1 MPLKKLTQLSDHSPR
16 FNEKYSLYGLDKENC
31 KKILNLVQGR
41 WQESKVEA
49 DSSWGEHN
57 AIDATEY
64 VTNDILRTSDI
75 FWTKEQWVVDLLWQ
89 YMHHT
94 NVFTGRRWAI
104 DAVETMQITRYRE
117 KDFYDFH
124 IDGRGDH
131 HAKYMAVENE
141 LMHGKVRKMSMTVL
155 LNDDYEGGEFQFAV
169 CGKGRIEVIPVEEK
183 STGTIIVFPSTMEHR
198 VTPVTKGTRYSL
210 VAWYLGPPFE

>member
-1 MPLKKLTQLSDHSPR
+1 MPRKRPTQLSDHSPR
-16 FNEKYSLYGLDKENC
+16 FDEKYSLYEIDKEIC
-31 KKILNLVQGR
+31 QKILNLVQGR

-49 DSSWGEHN
+49 EEV
-57 AIDATEY
+57 TEY
-64 VTNDILRTSDI
+64 VTNDNLRTSDI
-75 FWTKEQWVVDLLWQ
+75 FWTKEQWVVDLLWT
-89 YMHHT
+89 YMRHT
-94 NVFTGRRWAI
+94 NCFTGKRWAI

-131 HAKYMAVENE
+131 HAKYFAVENE

-169 CGKGRIEVIPVEEK
+169 CEKGRFEVIPVEEK

-210 VAWYLGPPFE
+210 ASWYLGPPFE

>member
-1 MPLKKLTQLSDHSPR
+1 MPRKKLTQLSDHWPR
-16 FNEKYSLYGLDKENC
+16 FNEKYSLYGIDKENC

-49 DSSWGEHN
+49 EEV
-57 AIDATEY
+57 TEY
-64 VTNDILRTSDI
+64 VTNDNLRTSDI
-75 FWTKEQWVVDLLWQ
+75 FWTKEQWVVDLLWT

-94 NVFTGRRWAI
+94 NCFTGKRWAI

-131 HAKYMAVENE
+131 HAKYFAVENE

-169 CGKGRIEVIPVEEK
+169 CEKGRIEVIPVEEK

>member
-1 MPLKKLTQLSDHSPR
+1 MPRKKLTQLSDHSPR

-49 DSSWGEHN
+49 DSS
-57 AIDATEY
+57 
-64 VTNDILRTSDI
+64 
-75 FWTKEQWVVDLLWQ
+75 KEQWVVDLLWQ

-94 NVFTGRRWAI
+94 NCFTGKRWAI

-131 HAKYMAVENE
+131 HAKYMSVENE

-169 CGKGRIEVIPVEEK
+169 CEKGRIEVIPVEEK
-183 STGTIIVFPSTMEHR
+183 STGTIIIFPSIMEHR
-198 VTPVTKGTRYSL
+198 VIPVTKGTRYSL
-210 VAWYLGPPFE
+210 VAWFLGPPFE

>member
-1 MPLKKLTQLSDHSPR
+1 MPRKRPTQLSDHSPR
-16 FNEKYSLYGLDKENC
+16 FDEKYSLYEIDKEIC
-31 KKILNLVQGR
+31 QKILNLVQGR

-49 DSSWGEHN
+49 EEV
-57 AIDATEY
+57 TEY
-64 VTNDILRTSDI
+64 VTNDNLRTSDI
-75 FWTKEQWVVDLLWQ
+75 FWTKEQWVVDLLWT
-89 YMHHT
+89 YMRHT
-94 NVFTGRRWAI
+94 NCFTGKRWAI

-131 HAKYMAVENE
+131 HAKYFAVENE

-169 CGKGRIEVIPVEEK
+169 CEKGRFEVIPVEEK

-210 VAWYLGPPFE
+210 VSWYLGPPFE